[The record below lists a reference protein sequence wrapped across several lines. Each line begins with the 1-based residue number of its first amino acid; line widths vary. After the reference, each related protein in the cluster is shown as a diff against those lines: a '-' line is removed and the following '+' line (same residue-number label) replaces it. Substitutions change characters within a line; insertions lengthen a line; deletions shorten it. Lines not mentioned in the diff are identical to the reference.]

1 MHPCPFCAASA
12 PSVSRLLAHIRMMH
26 TCDPGFHIQCGLQG
40 CQRTFRNFYTY
51 RNHVYAMHVLDSEN
65 STSTD
70 MDATDGTTDN
80 YFGAI
85 EPMVTDDTD
94 HTQVANEVNSMS
106 SSNITSTVTTCNIQ
120 RYKSI
125 TVHILCR

>member
-1 MHPCPFCAASA
+1 MH
-12 PSVSRLLAHIRMMH
+12 
-26 TCDPGFHIQCGLQG
+26 GLDG
-40 CQRTFRNFYTY
+40 
-51 RNHVYAMHVLDSEN
+51 EN
-65 STSTD
+65 STSTNMDATDGTTD

-106 SSNITSTVTTCNIQ
+106 SSNITSTVTTYYIQ
-120 RYKSI
+120 RNKSI